1 MQLFAYFVT
10 KVINLGYDFKS
21 CRHQYLTEN
30 SHENYIQRNLVILWI
45 KIKLIYSEIKLFNR
59 LICNTYNPNQKKKNQ
74 SSHSQRCNV
83 DNVDDF

>member
-1 MQLFAYFVT
+1 MQLFVYFVS

-21 CRHQYLTEN
+21 CRHQYLTED

-45 KIKLIYSEIKLFNR
+45 NIKLIYSEIKLFNR
-59 LICNTYNPNQKKKNQ
+59 LICNMYNPNQKKENQ
-74 SSHSQRCNV
+74 SFHSQRCNV